1 MKRLAVILTV
11 VFIVP
16 FFSACGEKAEEGSAP
31 TAGSDSYNWVSSEGG
46 PKERERGFSLGR
58 AGLYQQCYCKF

>member
-31 TAGSDSYNWVSSEGG
+31 TAGSDSYNWVS
-46 PKERERGFSLGR
+46 
-58 AGLYQQCYCKF
+58 

>member
-31 TAGSDSYNWVSSEGG
+31 TAGSDSYKLGFFRG
-46 PKERERGFSLGR
+46 RTKERERGFSLGR